1 MLAITRRPAEGVC
14 IGTDIHATV
23 LGFQDRKVQLDI
35 QAPPELEIFSDRPS
49 GQGAEPVC
57 RHPAERRRSRLACRP
72 GQGLWIGDRIFVF
85 VFWVKGRQVRLGI
98 QAPNEIEILRDELVG
113 SPAGQ
118 GHARPRQAPARAARG
133 VPLLMQGKGRA
144 ESGVSG
150 RLTDG

>member
-23 LGFQDRKVQLDI
+23 LGFQDRKVQLGI
-35 QAPPELEIFSDRPS
+35 QAPPELEIFPDRPS

-57 RHPAERRRSRLACRP
+57 RHPGERRRSRVHCRP

-98 QAPNEIEILRDELVG
+98 QAPDEIEILRDELVG
-113 SPAGQ
+113 TPKTKV
-118 GHARPRQAPARAARG
+118 PPARSPT
-133 VPLLMQGKGRA
+133 VPLLMAGGRRSQPA
-144 ESGVSG
+144 VNGG
-150 RLTDG
+150 

>member
-23 LGFQDRKVQLDI
+23 LGFQDRRVQLDI

-49 GQGAEPVC
+49 GPGAERAI
-57 RHPAERRRSRLACRP
+57 RHPGERRRSRLACRP

-98 QAPNEIEILRDELVG
+98 KAPDEIEILRDELVG
-113 SPAGQ
+113 TPKTKVSA
-118 GHARPRQAPARAARG
+118 ARPRT
-133 VPLLMQGKGRA
+133 VPLLMAAGRRSEPA
-144 ESGVSG
+144 VSG
-150 RLTDG
+150 D

>member
-23 LGFQDRKVQLDI
+23 LGFQDRRVQLAI

-49 GQGAEPVC
+49 GPGAERAV
-57 RHPAERRRSRLACRP
+57 RHPGERRRSRLACRP

-98 QAPNEIEILRDELVG
+98 KAPDEIEILRDELVG
-113 SPAGQ
+113 TPKTKVSA
-118 GHARPRQAPARAARG
+118 ARPRT
-133 VPLLMQGKGRA
+133 VPLLMAAGRRSDPA
-144 ESGVSG
+144 VSG
-150 RLTDG
+150 D